1 MAECTSGIDEMTIT
15 RLPILLGKG
24 IPLFGALSHQLQCR
38 QGRTDEYGNG
48 LVKSRNER
56 VREKAK

>member
-1 MAECTSGIDEMTIT
+1 MTIT
-15 RLPILLGKG
+15 RVPILLGKG